1 MNTRITKHDR
11 FYSLLLVAAMLLSLV
26 VTPNMAF
33 AVAKDT
39 VTLDVGVPNMH
50 IALEYDGYTEEGTS
64 DQNGCYDSKE
74 LFNRLTDLKEQ
85 INLGT
90 NNGKLGID
98 IVYKINYPDA
108 ASPQERETLGGNPAY
123 KGIRNTTTV
132 LCDPSTT
139 WEDGTIVLAPP
150 EEEAVVSGKLY
161 RIPEGKTEAEATL
174 LASTEVI
181 VKGTDT
187 KVITDEKGDFILY
200 GYSKETT
207 PETILEVVSTD
218 TYVGTEIALKNL
230 AGKIFVKER
239 PAITSADY
247 EVQGL
252 VNDYAKKPETDTEY
266 TVKALNGNKIAL
278 AKDSDALLS
287 EATITLSKDTLKT
300 TPFFIYKNGVS
311 SNAIEDVI
319 KVDNTA
325 PVVTEITTEAV
336 NKDVVIKDHGIYS
349 KQKAEL
355 LVTLTV
361 TDDESGVDEVV
372 LRGKNADGTTEYK
385 VASIKD
391 VKGKKTATFAIE
403 SRADMLKQ
411 TLYLAAKDKVGNV
424 TEDILL
430 RGTENAS
437 NITLEVLPPAIGE
450 TTVNATPKNNW
461 YNKPLH
467 IEVPVTDAES
477 GLEEVTVTLGD
488 KELVKKTYTEKVNA
502 KQTIAFDLTAADIK
516 NYNVNGKVTVVVKAV
531 DNCKN
536 ITAKNFDYNVDLNA
550 PSVAISGFNDQDK
563 LNANP
568 AVKITETEEFTGEA
582 ENTIKVVVTRDNAE
596 VLNKE
601 YKKTAEVNL
610 DASLFN
616 EDGKYEII
624 ASATDAAG
632 NKSKAVKK
640 SFTKDTVAPV
650 IEVTGAEEGKFYNT
664 TKTVT
669 VSVDELNFEDN
680 NVIVKATKEVNGKE
694 TAVDFAWANDK
705 KVSKHSINLK
715 ETGKYKVT
723 VKATDKAGNKAAE
736 KTLSFTV
743 DNEVPEVA
751 ISGFNNKDELH
762 DAPVVKISET
772 ENYMEAAGNKVNVEV
787 KKDSTKVFAKEY
799 TDSKVL
805 ANIVLDGKIF
815 SDDAEYEITASATDA
830 AGNKSAVAKKSFIK
844 DTVAPAVTI
853 NAPEQGKYFNKAQN
867 IEVVVKEKNFD
878 NNKVNI
884 DVTKFVDN
892 KETNVD
898 FAWTNDKETSKHS
911 ITVDETGLYNITV
924 TAQDKAG
931 NKSTT
936 EKAYFTVDHVKPV
949 LSIIGFDAGAFLKET
964 PDVKITNEENYV
976 DAEGSFFNAKVTKD
990 NKEVKF
996 NGNFEQVPSSNLKK
1010 DLFSED
1016 GIYEVLVTGTDAAGN
1031 VATPVMKSFTKDTTA
1046 PTVKVTGAEEG
1057 GYYNK
1062 AQTVTVSV
1070 DELNFKNNT
1079 VTIKAVKYVD
1089 GKETEIEFPW
1099 SNDSKTT
1106 SHSITVKDTGKYTV
1120 TAYAE
1125 DKAGNRSET
1134 SKLSFTVD
1142 NVAPVL
1148 SMKGFTEGSKINVTP
1163 DVIISET
1170 ENYLEADGNH
1180 FIVNV
1185 TRDGKEVSNK
1195 KYEKTAEITIDKA
1208 IFNADGV
1215 YKITVTGKDAA
1226 GNEAKE
1232 ISGSFVKDTT
1242 APVITIKGP
1251 KSDGYYNAAQNV
1263 FVNINELNY
1272 KDNKVTIEVTKTVRG
1287 KISTVSFP
1295 WSNDKAISEHGIT
1308 LKDTGTYTITVN
1320 AADKA
1325 GNKAVTK
1332 TLSFSVDTVAPA
1344 VEISG
1349 VKEGGVYSYDASV
1362 APVVTFDDDFLAD
1375 KNVTITKNG
1384 QSWNS
1389 NMKMA
1394 EGNGSISVS
1403 DFDKIKENDGHY
1415 TVTALVTDKAG
1426 NKTEKTVNFAV
1437 NRFGSGF
1444 EYDKNL
1450 EKINGKHV
1458 NNVGAD
1464 LIIKEYNVTSVS
1476 KAVNELKKDGEV
1488 VKNPTTET
1496 SEKGFVN
1503 GQNTYYH
1510 SFKESNFDKEGVYE
1524 LNVISEDNA
1533 GNKMESKALNGN
1545 VKFTVDKTAPVI
1557 TASGYEKLNNADSIT
1572 ITIDAV
1578 DNLSEPEVNAV
1589 VNGETVK
1596 LAKTADGSYEFTLSE
1611 GRNQQ
1616 VEIKAVDKA
1625 GNEAEFKDSVSVIAS
1640 GFVYF
1645 IYKYKILLAVG
1656 GCGIAGVAA
1665 YFAFYYRK
1673 KKVAVAK
1680 PKKGD
1685 K

>member
-11 FYSLLLVAAMLLSLV
+11 FYSLLLVVAMLLSLV
-26 VTPNMAF
+26 VTPNIAF
-33 AVAKDT
+33 AAVKDT
-39 VTLDVGVPNMH
+39 VTLDAGIKDVH
-50 IALEYDGYTEEGTS
+50 ILLSYDNKTEEGTTDS
-64 DQNGCYDSKE
+64 SGVFEAKGLFTALTELKALIESGQNE
-74 LFNRLTDLKEQ
+74 
-85 INLGT
+85 
-90 NNGKLGID
+90 GKTSVD
-98 IVYKINYPDA
+98 VVYKINYPDA
-108 ASPQERETLGGNPAY
+108 ATPDERRALGGNPAY
-123 KGIRNTTTV
+123 KGSEGTITID
-132 LCDPSTT
+132 CDPSAA
-139 WEDGTIVLAPP
+139 WEEGKFTLQTPVLEDKA
-150 EEEAVVSGKLY
+150 EGRLLK
-161 RIPEGKTEAEATL
+161 IPNGKTEKEGTPVAN
-174 LASTEVI
+174 TEI
-181 VKGTDT
+181 TVKGTDT
-187 KVITDEKGDFILY
+187 KVITNEKGDFVLY
-200 GYSKETT
+200 GYSKDVAPDTV
-207 PETILEVVSTD
+207 LSVAATD
-218 TYVGTEIALKNL
+218 EYAGAEIALKDF
-230 AGKIFVKER
+230 AGKIFVKGR

-252 VNDYAKKPETDTEY
+252 VNGYAKKPEADTEY
-266 TVKALNGNKIAL
+266 TVKALKGNKIAL
-278 AKDSDALLS
+278 TKDSDSLLS

-300 TPFFIYKNGVS
+300 TPFFITKNGVS

-319 KVDNTA
+319 KVDSKA
-325 PVVTEITTEAV
+325 PVVTGITTEAV

-361 TDDESGVDEVV
+361 TDEESGVDEVV
-372 LRGKNADGTTEYK
+372 LKGKNADGTTEYK
-385 VASIKD
+385 VTSVKD

-430 RGTENAS
+430 RGTEDAS
-437 NITLEVLPPAIGE
+437 NITLEILPPAVGE
-450 TTVNATPKNNW
+450 ATVDSTPVNNW

-477 GLEEVTVTLGD
+477 GLEEITVTVGD
-488 KELVKKTYTEKVNA
+488 KELVKKTYTDKVNV

-536 ITAKNFDYNVDLNA
+536 ITAKNFDYNIDLNA
-550 PSVAISGFNDQDK
+550 PVVAISGFNVQDK
-563 LNANP
+563 LNTNP
-568 AVKITETEEFTGEA
+568 AVKITETEEYTGEA

-616 EDGKYEII
+616 TDGKYEIT

-650 IEVTGAEEGKFYNT
+650 INIAGAEEGKYYNT
-664 TKTVT
+664 AKTVT
-669 VSVDELNFEDN
+669 VSVDELNFDDN
-680 NVIVKATKEVNGKE
+680 KVIVKATKEVNGKE
-694 TAVDFAWANDK
+694 TAVDFKWANDK
-705 KVSKHSINLK
+705 KVSKHSIAVK

-723 VKATDKAGNKAAE
+723 VNATDKAGNKAIE

-762 DAPVVKISET
+762 DAPVVTISEA

-787 KKDSTKVFAKEY
+787 KKDREKVFTKEY

-805 ANIVLDGKIF
+805 KNIVLDAKIF

-844 DTVAPAVTI
+844 DTVAPVVTI
-853 NAPEQGKYFNKAQN
+853 NAPEQGKYFNKAQK
-867 IEVVVKEKNFD
+867 IEVVINEKNFE

-884 DVTKFVDN
+884 DVTKNADG
-892 KETNVD
+892 KETKVD

-924 TAQDKAG
+924 TAEDKAG

-949 LSIIGFDAGAFLKET
+949 LNILGFETGAFLKES

-976 DAEGSFFNAKVTKD
+976 NAEGSFFSAKVTKD
-990 NKEVKF
+990 SEEIKF
-996 NGNFEQVPSSNLKK
+996 NENFEQVSSGNLKK

-1016 GIYEVLVTGTDAAGN
+1016 GIYEVLATGTDAAGN

-1046 PTVKVTGAEEG
+1046 PVVTVTGAEEG
-1057 GYYNK
+1057 KYYNK
-1062 AQTVTVSV
+1062 PQTVTVSV

-1079 VTIKAVKYVD
+1079 VTIKATKYVD

-1099 SNDSKTT
+1099 SNDSKNT
-1106 SHSITVKDTGKYTV
+1106 SHSITVKETGKYTV

-1148 SMKGFTEGSKINVTP
+1148 SMKGFTEGSKLNVTP

-1195 KYEKTAEITIDKA
+1195 KYEKTAEITMDKA
-1208 IFNADGV
+1208 IFNTDGI

-1226 GNEAKE
+1226 GNSAKE

-1242 APVITIKGP
+1242 APVISIIGP
-1251 KSDGYYNAAQNV
+1251 KAGGYYNTAQNV
-1263 FVNINELNY
+1263 LVNVNELNF

-1287 KISTVSFP
+1287 KTSTVSFP
-1295 WSNDKAISEHGIT
+1295 WNNDKITSEHGIT
-1308 LKDTGTYTITVN
+1308 LKDAGTYAITVN
-1320 AADKA
+1320 AVDKA
-1325 GNKAVTK
+1325 GNKAATK
-1332 TLSFSVDTVAPA
+1332 TLSFSVDTVAPT
-1344 VEISG
+1344 VEIGG
-1349 VKEGGVYSYDASV
+1349 VKEGGIYSYDATV
-1362 APVVTFDDDFLAD
+1362 APVITFDDDFLAD

-1384 QSWNS
+1384 QNWNGS
-1389 NMKMA
+1389 MKMA

-1403 DFDKIKENDGHY
+1403 DFDKIKKNDGHY

-1444 EYDKNL
+1444 ENDKNI

-1458 NNVGAD
+1458 QNVGAD

-1488 VKNPTTET
+1488 VANPITET
-1496 SEKGFVN
+1496 SEKGSAN

-1510 SFKESNFDKEGVYE
+1510 SFKESNFDKDGVYE

-1533 GNKMESKALNGN
+1533 GNKMESKAVNGKI
-1545 VKFTVDKTAPVI
+1545 KFTVDKTAPVI
-1557 TASGYEKLNNADSIT
+1557 TAGGYEKLNNADSIT
-1572 ITIDAV
+1572 IKIDAV
-1578 DNLSEPEVNAV
+1578 DNLSEPEVKATV
-1589 VNGETVK
+1589 DGDAVK
-1596 LAKTADGSYEFTLSE
+1596 LEKTADGSYEVVLRE

-1616 VEIKAVDKA
+1616 VKIKAVDKA
-1625 GNEAEFKDSVSVIAS
+1625 GNEAEFKDEVSVIGS

-1645 IYKYKILLAVG
+1645 IYKYKLLLAIV

-1665 YFAFYYRK
+1665 YFAFFRK
-1673 KKVAVAK
+1673 KKVVVAK
-1680 PKKGD
+1680 QEKGD
-1685 K
+1685 E